1 MGDSLE
7 GGGEG
12 APVSENIVV
21 VDLQIFTQ
29 FLKKVVLTLLPECE
43 DAVSPALNSALNDKN
58 NQDCIQK
65 YLSDPQVSCLFIQR
79 VSTKDEDADQAGE
92 GEEEKDVITYYVSNE
107 VHFTSPKMMS
117 VVCVKRGPVVEADKS
132 LHSQVRFITFSEG
145 SAYETLHAFISKTM
159 VPYFKSYVKESG
171 RADRDGDKMAP
182 SVEKKMAE
190 LEMGLLHLQ
199 QNIDIPE
206 ISLPVHP
213 TVAAVIKRCLDE
225 GRKPK
230 VADFGDR
237 VEDSTF
243 LNQLQNGVNRWIKEI
258 QKVTKLDRDPSSG
271 TALQEIS
278 FWLNLERALH
288 RIQEKRESL
297 EVALTLDI
305 LKHGKR
311 FHATVSFDTDTGL
324 KQALATV
331 NDYNPLM
338 KDFPINDLLSA
349 TELDRIRSAVQ
360 LIFSHLRKIRNTKYP
375 IQRALRLVEAI
386 SRDLGTQLLKVL
398 GTRRLMHIPFDE
410 FEKVM
415 SQCFDVF
422 TTWDD
427 EYDKLQGLLRDIVK
441 KKRDEHLKMVWRI
454 SPAHKKLQVR
464 MEHMRR
470 FRRQHEQLRTVI
482 VRVLRPALSAT
493 LAEGTGPAGTTP
505 AAPNTQTE
513 IPDAAD
519 IKPDPA
525 AMDAADANAIEE
537 VNLAYENVK
546 EVDCLDISR
555 EGLDAWDAAVRR
567 YEERID
573 RVETRITAH
582 LRDQLGTAKN
592 ANEMFRIFSR
602 FNALF
607 VRPHIRGAIREYQ
620 TQLIQ
625 RVKDDIE
632 ALHEKFKVQYPQSK
646 SCRMSTVR
654 DLPPVSGSIVW
665 AKQIDRQLTAYL
677 RRVEDVLGKG
687 WENHIEGQKLKADGD
702 SFRLKLN
709 TQEIFDEWA
718 RKVQQRNLGVTGRIF
733 AIESHRSRV
742 GRGNVLKLRVNFHP
756 EIITL
761 AKEVRNLKS
770 LGFRVPL
777 AIVNK
782 AHQANQLYPF
792 AISLIESVRT
802 YERTLEKIEDKASV
816 IPLVAGLRKE
826 VQMLIAEGIALVWE
840 SYKLDPYVQR
850 LAEVV
855 FGFQEK
861 VEDLLVVEEQLDVDV
876 RSIET
881 CPYSAHT
888 FADILSKIQH
898 AVDDLSL
905 RQYSNLHIWVTRL
918 DEEVE
923 KNLAARLQ
931 AGIQAW
937 TNALNGTKK
946 EIDLSMD
953 TDAPA
958 QPTHKPGGEP
968 QIQQMLHEV
977 RITNQTM
984 YLYPSE
990 EEARFEIMQ
999 KLFAWQAIVT
1009 SQIRLQSSRYQ
1020 VGLDRPTSQTYRN
1033 LLTKLP
1039 GGFAVLE
1046 SAYEAIENKMKEV
1059 HNYFGEWLQYQSLWD
1074 LQSDL
1079 LYGRLGEDISL
1090 WMKCLNDIKKSRTT
1104 FDTSETR
1111 REFGPIVIDYTKV
1124 QSKVSLKYDSWHKE
1138 TLSKFGSLLG
1148 NEMSQ
1153 FHTQVSKSRS
1163 ELEQQSIEAASTS
1176 DAVTFITYVQSLKRK
1191 MKAWEKQVEVY
1202 REGQRILERQRFQ
1215 FPNSWLHVDN
1225 IEGEWSA
1232 FNEIIKRKDSSIQ
1245 TQVASLQ
1252 MKIVAED
1259 RAVETR
1265 TNDFL
1270 VDWERSK
1277 PVEGHL
1283 RPDEALQH
1291 LQLYETKF
1299 ARLKEERDN
1308 VAKAKEALE
1317 LQEPGGVSTSEDRMQ
1332 VVLEELQDL
1341 RGVWS
1346 ELSRIWA
1353 QIDELREKPWLSVQP
1368 RKLRQQLDTLVAQ
1381 LKELPARLRQYSS
1394 YEYVKRLLQ
1403 GYTKVNMMIVELK
1416 SDALKERHWKQLMKQ
1431 LRVNWV
1437 LSDLTL
1443 GQVWDVNLQK
1453 NEAVVKDIILIAQGE
1468 MALEEFLKQV
1478 RESWQNYE
1486 LDLINYQNKCRLI
1499 RGWDDLFNKV
1509 KEHIN
1514 SVAAMKLS
1522 PYYKVFEEEALT
1534 WEEKLNRINALFD
1547 VWIDVQRRWVYLEGI
1562 FSGSADIKVLLP
1574 VETSRFQSISSEFLG
1589 LMKKVTKSPMVMD
1602 VLNIPA
1608 VQRSLERLADLL
1620 GKIQKALGE
1629 YLERERTSFPRFY
1642 FVGDEDLL
1650 EIIGNSKNVA
1660 RLQKHFKK
1668 MFAGV
1673 AAILLNEDNTVIT
1686 GIASREGEEVQF
1698 LEPVSTVEH
1707 PKINEWLSLVEAQ
1720 MRLTLASSLAQAVQ
1734 DIKQFKDGA
1743 IDPQAYMEW
1752 CDKYQA
1758 QIVVLAAQI
1767 LWSEDVEAALHQV
1780 SQSDDL
1786 GMAPLERVLAQVGA
1800 TLNVLADSVLQE
1812 QPPLRRKKL
1821 EHLINEFVHKRTV
1834 TRRLI
1839 AIRISSPKAF
1849 EWLTEMRFY
1858 FDPRQTDV
1866 LQQLTIH
1873 MANARFFYG
1882 FEYLGVQDRLVQTPL
1897 TDRCYLTMT
1906 QALEARL
1913 GGSPF
1918 GPAGTGKT
1926 ESVKALG
1933 HQLGRFVLVFNCD
1946 ETFDFQAMGRI
1957 FVGLCQVGAWGC
1969 FDEFNRLEE
1978 RMLSAVSQQVQTI
1991 QEALKSAQEGKEE
2004 GSIHVELVGKQ
2015 VRVSPDMAIFITMNP
2030 GYAGRSNLPDNLK
2043 KLFRS
2048 LAMTK
2053 PDRQLIAEVMLF
2065 SQGFRSAEKLACKI
2079 VPFFKLCDEQLSNQ
2093 SHYDFGLRALKS
2105 VLVSAGNVKRDRIQK
2120 IKENMRLQ
2128 GKTQIDEASIAEN
2141 LPEQEILIQ
2150 SVCETMVPKLV
2161 AEDIPLL
2168 FSLLSDVFPN
2178 VNYTR
2183 AEMAG
2188 LKEQIRKVC
2197 QEEYLVCGEGDEQG
2211 SAWMEKGTVGETWVE
2226 KVLQLYQICN
2236 LNHGLMMVGPSG
2248 SGKTTAWK
2256 VLLKALER
2264 FEGIEGVAHVIDP
2277 KAISK
2282 EALYGVLDPNTREWT
2297 DGLFTH
2303 ILRKI
2308 IDNVRGEINKR
2319 QWIIFDGDVDP
2330 EWVENLNSVLDDN
2343 KLLTLPN
2350 GERLSLPPN
2359 VRVMF
2364 EVQDL
2369 KYATLATVSRCGMV
2383 WFSEDVLSTEMIF
2396 ENYMSRLR
2404 NIPLEEADEDAVSFG
2419 LKPAGSGEAKE
2430 DTLSPALQVQHEVA
2444 SILQSYFS
2452 PDGLVV
2458 RCLEFATRQEHIMD
2472 FTRLRALSSLF
2483 SMLNQGVRNV
2493 LQYNHTHADFPLP
2506 SEQLE
2511 RYIPKVLVYAL
2522 LWSFA
2527 GDAKLK
2533 VRSDLGD
2540 FIRSVTT
2547 VSLPQASNM
2556 PIIDYEV
2563 NITGEWSPWSN
2574 KVPQIEVETHKVAAP
2589 DVVVPTLDTVR
2600 HESLLYTWLAEHKP
2614 LVLCGPPGSGKTMT
2628 LFSALR
2634 ALPDMEV
2641 VGLNFSSAT
2650 TPELLLK
2657 TFDHYCEYRKTPNGV
2672 VLAPVQLGKWLV
2684 LFCDEINLPDM
2695 DQYGTQRVISFLR
2708 QLVEHR
2714 GFYRASDQAWVALER
2729 IQFVGAC
2736 NPPTDPGRKPL
2747 SHRFL
2752 RHVPVIYVDY
2762 PGETSLK
2769 QIYGTFSRAMLRLIP
2784 PLRGYAEPLTNAM
2797 VEFYLASQEKF
2808 TQDMQP
2814 HYVYSPRE
2822 MTRWVRGICEAIR
2835 PLETLTVE
2843 GLVRLWAHEA
2853 LRLFQ
2858 DRLVDDTERRWTN
2871 DNIDVVALKHFP
2883 GVDREAALNRP
2894 ILYSNWLSKDY
2905 MPVKREELREYV
2917 KARLKVF
2924 YEEELDVPLV
2934 LFDEVLEHVLR
2945 IDRIFR
2951 QPQGHLLLIG
2961 VSGAG
2966 KTTLSRFV
2974 AWMNGLSIFQIK
2986 VHNKYTGEDFDED
2999 LRAVLRRAGCKDE
3012 KIAFILDESNV
3023 LDSGFLERMNTLLAN
3038 GEVPGLFEGDE
3049 YTTLMTQCKEGAQRE
3064 GLMLDSNE
3072 ELYKW
3077 FTGQVM
3083 RNLHVVFTM
3092 NPSSEG
3098 LKDRAATSP
3107 ALFNRCVLN
3116 WFGDWSD
3123 GALFQVGRE
3132 FTSRVDLDRPH
3143 WKAPDF
3149 FPAAYSG
3156 LPPQPTHRDAVINAA
3171 VYVHQTLHKAN
3182 ARLAKRGGC
3191 TMAITPRHYLDF
3203 IHHFVKLYNEKRSDL
3218 EEQQLHLNVG
3228 LNKIAETVEQ
3238 VEEMQKSLAVKSQ
3251 ELQAKNEAAN
3261 AKLRQMVKDQQEAEK
3276 KKVQSQEIQAELE
3289 VQEVKI
3295 AQKREDVMADLA
3307 QVEPAVIDA
3316 QQAVK
3321 SIKKQHLVEVRS
3333 MANPPAVVKLA
3344 LESIC
3349 LLLGESATDWRAI
3362 RSVTMRE
3369 NFISTIVNFNT
3380 EDMTDD
3386 VREKMK
3392 MRYLSNPDYNFEKVN
3407 RASMACGPMVK
3418 WATAQI
3424 NYADMLKRV
3433 EPLREELSSLERQA
3447 DENKARGQEV
3457 TSLIAQLEQSIAAYK
3472 EEYAQLISQA
3482 QAIKTDLENVQAKV
3496 DRSIALLKS
3505 LGIERERWEATS
3517 ETFRSQMST
3526 IIGDVLLSSAFLA
3539 YAGYFDQHYRQNL
3552 FATWCHHLQ
3561 QAGLQFRVDIARTE
3575 YLSNPDERLRW
3586 QANALPSDD
3595 LCTENAIML
3604 KRFNRYPLII
3614 DPSGQATEFIM
3625 NEFRDKKITKT
3636 SFLDDSFRKNLESAL
3651 RFGNPLLVQ
3660 DVENYDP
3667 ILNPVLNRELRR
3679 TGGRVLITLGDQDI
3693 DLSPSF
3699 VIFLSTRDPTVEF
3712 PPDICSRVTFVNF
3725 TVTRSSLQSQ
3735 CLNQVLKAER
3745 PDIDEKR
3752 SDLLKLQGEFHLRLR
3767 QLEKSLLQALN
3778 DAKGKILDDDS
3789 VITTLETLKQEAADI
3804 SKKVEETDKV
3814 IGEIETVSQQYM
3826 PLSQACSNI
3835 YFTMDSLNQI
3845 HFLYQYSLKFFL
3857 DIFNSVLYRNNK
3869 LNNVTDYAARL
3880 AIVTKDLFGVCYERV
3895 ARGMLHT
3902 DRLTFALLLCRIHLK
3917 GVPSEPSL
3925 DAEFNFFLRGREGML
3940 TQRPPTMEG
3949 LNNEQL
3955 EALFRLST
3963 RLPAFKNLA
3972 MRIQEMPEL
3981 SAWLQQSTPEQC
3993 VPQLWQEE
4001 KPLSTIGTAMYQLL
4015 LIQAFRADRVIAAG
4029 QQLVAAVLGPD
4040 FMPAAEKELDL
4051 PSIVENEVTASV
4063 PALLCSVPGFDASGR
4078 VDDLAAELGRPL
4090 AGIAIG
4096 SAEGFSQADRAINLA
4111 VKSGRWVLL
4120 KNVHLAPQWL
4130 VQLEK
4135 KLHSL
4140 QPHAA
4145 FRLFLTMEI
4154 NPKVPVNLLRAGRIF
4169 VFEPPPGIRA
4179 NLLRTFSTVPAS
4191 RMMKAPSER
4200 ARLYFLL
4207 AWFHAIVQERLRYA
4221 PLGWAKYYEFN
4232 ESDLRVACDTLDTW
4246 IEATAMGRTNLPPE
4260 KVPWDALVMLLSQCI
4275 YGGKIDN
4282 DFDQRL
4288 LGSFLAKLFTPRSF
4302 EADFALVAN
4311 VDGVG
4316 GGPGGQRHIT
4326 MPDGTRRDHFLCW
4339 IESLSDRQTPSWLG
4353 LPNNAEKVLLT
4364 TRGTDLVSKLLK
4376 MQELEDDDELAYSP
4390 EEGLDQ
4396 ASEKQVDGRPSW
4408 MRTLHNSA
4416 STWLNLLP
4424 RSLQT
4429 LRRTVENIK
4438 DPLYR
4443 YFEREVNSGARLLQD
4458 VIHDLEDVV
4467 LICQGEKKQTN
4478 YHRTMLSDLVK
4489 GILPANWRR
4498 YTVPRG
4504 CTVIQWIT
4512 DFSQRVRQ
4520 LQEVSQLV
4528 SQGGAKEIKSFH
4540 VWLGGLLNPEAYITA
4555 TRQCIAQAN
4564 SWSLEELMLEVTIT
4578 DAGRGAGGSGD
4589 ECSFGV
4595 IGLKLQGSQCRN
4607 NQLHLTSTIMT
4618 DLPLTLLR
4626 WVRTGPGAEA
4636 AARSKLSLPVYLNST
4651 RTELLFTVDLNIAP
4665 GQDQHSFY
4673 ERGVA
4678 VLTSTALN

>member
-7 GGGEG
+7 
-12 APVSENIVV
+12 ASESTPEAQNVAL
-21 VDLQIFTQ
+21 VDFTT
-29 FLKKVVLTLLPECE
+29 FKNYIIKAATVLLPE
-43 DAVSPALNSALNDKN
+43 DDGQAQPINLLAALDDKI
-58 NQDCIQK
+58 NQECIRK
-65 YLSDPQVSCLFIQR
+65 FIGDPS
-79 VSTKDEDADQAGE
+79 VSTLYVQRNSSKDDDNDQPPE
-92 GEEEKDVITYYVSNE
+92 GEEEKEPVTYFINNE
-107 VHFTSPKMMS
+107 VHYTSSKMS
-117 VVCVKRGPVVEADKS
+117 SLVIIKRGSVIEADKS
-132 LHSQVRFITFSEG
+132 IKSQLRIINFSDGSPYEILHS
-145 SAYETLHAFISKTM
+145 YISKT
-159 VPYFKSYVKESG
+159 VAPFFKSYVKESG

-182 SVEKKMAE
+182 SVEKTIAE

-206 ISLPVHP
+206 ISLQVHP
-213 TVAAVIKRCLDE
+213 YVAQVIKQCADE

-230 VADFGDR
+230 VADFGELF
-237 VEDSTF
+237 EDSNF

-258 QKVTKLDRDPSSG
+258 QKVTKLERDPSSG

-288 RIQEKRESL
+288 RIQEKRESM
-297 EVALTLDI
+297 EVILTLDI

-324 KQALATV
+324 KQAIATV

-349 TELDRIRSAVQ
+349 TELERIRSAVQ
-360 LIFSHLRKIRNTKYP
+360 LIFSHLKKIRSTKYP
-375 IQRALRLVEAI
+375 IFRCLRLVEAI
-386 SRDLGTQLLKVL
+386 SRDLGQQLLKVL
-398 GTRRLMHIPFDE
+398 GTRRLMHITFED

-415 SQCFDVF
+415 TQCFEVF
-422 TTWDD
+422 SIWED
-427 EYDKLQGLLRDIVK
+427 EYEKLQALLRDIVK
-441 KKRDEHLKMVWRI
+441 KKRDEQLKMVWRI
-454 SPAHKKLQVR
+454 SAQHKKLQTR
-464 MEHMRR
+464 MEHMRK

-482 VRVLRPALSAT
+482 VRVLRPNIHKMSGET
-493 LAEGTGPAGTTP
+493 EDVDSNK
-505 AAPNTQTE
+505 AAFSL
-513 IPDAAD
+513 
-519 IKPDPA
+519 
-525 AMDAADANAIEE
+525 DAADANAIEE

-546 EVDCLDISR
+546 EVDCLDISK
-555 EGLDAWDAAVRR
+555 EGQDAWDAAVQR

-620 TQLIQ
+620 THLIQ

-632 ALHEKFKVQYPQSK
+632 ALHEKFKVQYPQSNSAK
-646 SCRMSTVR
+646 ISKVR
-654 DLPPVSGSIVW
+654 DLPPVAGSIIW
-665 AKQIDRQLTAYL
+665 AKQIDHQLTTYL

-709 TQEIFDEWA
+709 TQEIFDDWA
-718 RKVQQRNLGVTGRIF
+718 RNVQHRNLGVSGRIF
-733 AIESHRSRV
+733 TTEAVRSRS
-742 GRGNVLKLRVNFHP
+742 GRGNVLKLKVNFLP

-761 AKEVRNLKS
+761 AKEVRNLKC

-802 YERTLEKIEDKASV
+802 YEMTLEKIEDKASI
-816 IPLVAGLRKE
+816 IPLVAGMRKD
-826 VQMLIAEGIALVWE
+826 VQNVISEGIQLVWE
-840 SYKLDPYVQR
+840 SYKLDSYVQR
-850 LAEVV
+850 LSDLVV
-855 FGFQEK
+855 SFQER
-861 VEDLLVVEEQLDVDV
+861 VEELVIVGEQLEVDV
-876 RSIET
+876 RSLET
-881 CPYSAHT
+881 CPYSAAT
-888 FADILSKIQH
+888 FSDILAKIQH

-905 RQYSNLHIWVTRL
+905 KQYSNLHIWVNKL

-923 KNLAARLQ
+923 KNLARRLQ
-931 AGIQAW
+931 AGIEAW
-937 TNALNGTKK
+937 TEALSGKKK

-953 TDAPA
+953 TDAPDK
-958 QPTHKPGGEP
+958 PTHKPGGDP
-968 QIQQMLHEV
+968 QIQVVVHEV

-984 YLYPSE
+984 YLYPSI
-990 EEARFEIMQ
+990 EEARFQIMQ
-999 KLFAWQAIVT
+999 QLFAWQAIVT
-1009 SQIRLQSSRYQ
+1009 SQQRLQSSRYQ
-1020 VGLDRPTSQTYRN
+1020 VGVDKPSTQTYRN
-1033 LLTKLP
+1033 ILTKLP
-1039 GGFAVLE
+1039 LLSAPLE
-1046 SAYEAIENKMKEV
+1046 NAYTAIEAKISEIR
-1059 HNYFGEWLQYQSLWD
+1059 NYVNEWLTYQTLWD
-1074 LQSDL
+1074 LQAEK
-1079 LYGRLGEDISL
+1079 LYGSLGEDISL
-1090 WMKCLNDIKKSRTT
+1090 WMECLNDIKKTRTT
-1104 FDTSETR
+1104 FDTSDTR
-1111 REFGPIVIDYTKV
+1111 REFGPVVIDFAKV
-1124 QSKVSLKYDSWHKE
+1124 QSKVSLKYDSWHKD
-1138 TLSKFGSLLG
+1138 TLGKFGTLLG
-1148 NEMSQ
+1148 NAMAS
-1153 FHTQVSKSRS
+1153 FHTNISKSRNDL
-1163 ELEQQSIEAASTS
+1163 ELQSIEAASTS
-1176 DAVTFITYVQSLKRK
+1176 DAVTFITYVQQLKRN
-1191 MKAWEKQVEVY
+1191 MKAWEKEVETY

-1215 FPNSWLHVDN
+1215 FPTSWLHVEN
-1225 IEGEWSA
+1225 LEGEWGA

-1252 MKIVAED
+1252 QKIVAED
-1259 RAVETR
+1259 KAVETR

-1270 VDWERSK
+1270 TDWEKSK

-1283 RPDEALQH
+1283 KPDEALTQ
-1291 LQLYETKF
+1291 LQLFESKY

-1317 LQEPGGVSTSEDRMQ
+1317 LQELGGVSTSEDKMQ
-1332 VVLEELQDL
+1332 VVFEELQDL

-1346 ELSRIWA
+1346 ELSKIWN
-1353 QIDELREKPWLSVQP
+1353 QIDEIREKPWLSVQP
-1368 RKLRQQLDTLVAQ
+1368 RKLRQQLDSMSTQ
-1381 LKELPARLRQYSS
+1381 LKELPARLRQYAS
-1394 YEYVKRLLQ
+1394 YEYVKKTLQ
-1403 GYTKVNMMIVELK
+1403 TYTKVNMMITELK

-1443 GQVWDVNLQK
+1443 GQVWDVNLLK
-1453 NEAVVKDIILIAQGE
+1453 NENIVKDVILIAQGE

-1478 RESWQNYE
+1478 RESWQTYE
-1486 LDLINYQNKCRLI
+1486 LDLINYQNKCKLI

-1562 FSGSADIKVLLP
+1562 FSGSADIKTLLP

-1589 LMKKVTKSPMVMD
+1589 LMKKVGKSPMVMD
-1602 VLNIPA
+1602 VLNIPG
-1608 VQRSLERLADLL
+1608 VQRALERLADLL

-1650 EIIGNSKNVA
+1650 EIIGNSKNIA

-1673 AAILLNEDNTVIT
+1673 ASIILNEDNTVIK
-1686 GIASREGEEVQF
+1686 GIASREGEEVLF
-1698 LEPVSTVEH
+1698 CNPVSTVDY
-1707 PKINEWLSLVEAQ
+1707 PKINEWLTLVEKE
-1720 MRLTLASSLAQAVQ
+1720 MRFTLASSLANAVQ
-1734 DIKQFKDGA
+1734 DIKQFKEG
-1743 IDPQAYMEW
+1743 IDPNLYMEW
-1752 CDKYQA
+1752 VDKYEA

-1767 LWSEDVEAALHQV
+1767 LWSEDVEGALVKMNGEKQK
-1780 SQSDDL
+1780 
-1786 GMAPLERVLAQVGA
+1786 GPLEKVLQQVES
-1800 TLNVLADSVLQE
+1800 TLTVLADSVLQE
-1812 QPPLRRKKL
+1812 QPALRRKKL

-1834 TRRLI
+1834 SRRLI
-1839 AIRISSPKAF
+1839 ANGVCSNKAF
-1849 EWLTEMRFY
+1849 EWLCEMRFY
-1858 FDPRQTDV
+1858 FDPRQSEV
-1866 LQQLTIH
+1866 LKQLTIH
-1873 MANARFFYG
+1873 MANARFYYG
-1882 FEYLGVQDRLVQTPL
+1882 FEYLGVQDKLVQTPL

-1933 HQLGRFVLVFNCD
+1933 NQLGRFVLVFNCD

-1978 RMLSAVSQQVQTI
+1978 RMLSAVSQQIQTI
-1991 QEALKSAQEGKEE
+1991 QEALKSQMEKERAK
-2004 GSIHVELVGKQ
+2004 GGTASLSSINVELVGKQ
-2015 VRVSPDMAIFITMNP
+2015 VKVSPDMAIFITMNP

-2048 LAMTK
+2048 LAMTT

-2105 VLVSAGNVKRDRIQK
+2105 VLISAGNVKRDRIQR
-2120 IKENMRLQ
+2120 IKEGMAQRGETN
-2128 GKTQIDEASIAEN
+2128 IDEASIAEN

-2168 FSLLSDVFPN
+2168 FSLLNDVFPN
-2178 VNYTR
+2178 VLYTR
-2183 AEMAG
+2183 AEMKG
-2188 LKEQIRKVC
+2188 LKDEIKKVC
-2197 QEEYLVCGEGDEQG
+2197 QEEFLVCGEGDEQG
-2211 SAWMEKGTVGETWVE
+2211 SLWME
-2226 KVLQLYQICN
+2226 KVLQLYQISN

-2248 SGKTTAWK
+2248 SGKSSAWR

-2264 FEGIEGVAHVIDP
+2264 FEGTEGVAHVIDP

-2359 VRVMF
+2359 VRIMF

-2396 ENYMSRLR
+2396 ENYILRLK
-2404 NIPLEEADEDAVSFG
+2404 NIPLEEGEDDSFG
-2419 LKPAGSGEAKE
+2419 KTTENKE
-2430 DTLSPALQVQHEVA
+2430 DTLSPTLQVQIDVA
-2444 SILQSYFS
+2444 NILQPYLG

-2458 RCLEFATRQEHIMD
+2458 KCLEYANTQEHIMD

-2483 SMLNQGVRNV
+2483 SMLNQCVRNV
-2493 LQYNHTHADFPLP
+2493 LQYNHQHAEFPMP
-2506 SEQLE
+2506 NEQIE
-2511 RYIPKVLVYAL
+2511 KYITKCLIYSI

-2547 VSLPQASNM
+2547 IPLPASTNN
-2556 PIIDYEV
+2556 IIDNEV
-2563 NITGEWSPWSN
+2563 NIDGEWAPWSN
-2574 KVPQIEVETHKVAAP
+2574 KVPQIEVETHKVASP

-2650 TPELLLK
+2650 SPELLLK

-2672 VLAPVQLGKWLV
+2672 ILSPVQLGKWLV

-2695 DQYGTQRVISFLR
+2695 DQYGTQRVIMFLR
-2708 QLVEHR
+2708 QIVEQK
-2714 GFYRASDQAWVALER
+2714 GFYRASDQTWVSLER

-2769 QIYGTFSRAMLRLIP
+2769 QIYGTFTRAMLRLTP
-2784 PLRGYAEPLTNAM
+2784 GLKGYAEPLTNAM
-2797 VEFYLASQEKF
+2797 VEFYLASQDRF

-2835 PLETLTVE
+2835 PLDNLAVE

-2871 DNIDVVALKHFP
+2871 ENIDAVALKHFP
-2883 GVDREAALNRP
+2883 SANCETALERP

-2905 MPVKREELREYV
+2905 IPVDREELREYV

-2924 YEEELDVPLV
+2924 YEEQLDVPLV
-2934 LFDEVLEHVLR
+2934 LFDEVLDHVLR

-2986 VHNKYTGEDFDED
+2986 VHNKYTAEDFDED
-2999 LRAVLRRAGCKDE
+2999 LRQVLRRSGCKDE
-3012 KIAFILDESNV
+3012 KIAFILDESNM
-3023 LDSGFLERMNTLLAN
+3023 LDSSFLERMNTLLAN

-3064 GLMLDSNE
+3064 GLMLDSND

-3077 FTGQVM
+3077 FTQQVM

-3092 NPSSEG
+3092 NPSTDG

-3123 GALFQVGRE
+3123 GALYQVGKE
-3132 FTSRVDLDRPH
+3132 FTNRLDLDRPQ

-3149 FPAAYSG
+3149 FPAACTLISAT
-3156 LPPQPTHRDAVINAA
+3156 PCHREAVINAC

-3182 ARLAKRGGC
+3182 ARLAKRGSR

-3228 LNKIAETVEQ
+3228 LSKIAETVEQ
-3238 VEEMQKSLAVKSQ
+3238 VEEMQKSLAVKKQ
-3251 ELQAKNEAAN
+3251 ELQAKNDAAN
-3261 AKLRQMVKDQQEAEK
+3261 AKLKQMVKDQQEAEK
-3276 KKVQSQEIQAELE
+3276 KKVQSQEIQQQLA
-3289 VQEVKI
+3289 VQTVHIE
-3295 AQKREDVMADLA
+3295 QKRQEVMADLA

-3316 QQAVK
+3316 QNAVK

-3333 MANPPAVVKLA
+3333 MANPPTSVKMA
-3344 LESIC
+3344 LESVC
-3349 LLLGESATDWRAI
+3349 LLLQENANEWRSI
-3362 RSVTMRE
+3362 RSVIMRD
-3369 NFISTIVNFNT
+3369 NFIATIVNFTSENL
-3380 EDMTDD
+3380 TDD

-3392 MRYLSNPDYNFEKVN
+3392 SKYLNNPDYNFEKVN
-3407 RASMACGPMVK
+3407 HASNACGPLVK
-3418 WATAQI
+3418 WAMAQI
-3424 NYADMLKRV
+3424 LYADMLKKV
-3433 EPLREELSSLERQA
+3433 EPLRLELSSLERQA
-3447 DENKARGQEV
+3447 ETNKNRGEEV
-3457 TSLIAQLEQSIAAYK
+3457 KNLISQLEQSIAAYK
-3472 EEYAQLISQA
+3472 EEYAQLIAQA
-3482 QAIKTDLENVQAKV
+3482 QAIKTDLGNVQAKV
-3496 DRSIALLKS
+3496 DRSIALLAS
-3505 LGIERERWEATS
+3505 LVIERQRWEASS
-3517 ETFRSQMST
+3517 ETFKSQMST
-3526 IIGDVLLSSAFLA
+3526 IIGDVLLSSAFIA
-3539 YAGYFDQHYRQNL
+3539 YGGYFDQHYRQNL
-3552 FATWCHHLQ
+3552 FSTWCQHL
-3561 QAGLQFRVDIARTE
+3561 ALANIQFRPDIARTE

-3586 QANALPSDD
+3586 QANALPTDD

-3604 KRFNRYPLII
+3604 KRYNRYPLII
-3614 DPSGQATEFIM
+3614 DPSGQATEYIM
-3625 NEFRDKKITKT
+3625 NEFKDKKITKT

-3745 PDIDEKR
+3745 PDIDAKR

-3789 VITTLETLKQEAADI
+3789 VITTLETLKQEAAEI
-3804 SKKVEETDKV
+3804 GQKVEETDKV
-3814 IGEIETVSQQYM
+3814 ISEIETVSQQYL
-3826 PLSQACSNI
+3826 PLSQACSNT
-3835 YFTMDSLNQI
+3835 YFTMDSLNQV
-3845 HFLYQYSLKFFL
+3845 HFLYQYSLHMFL
-3857 DIFNSVLYRNNK
+3857 DMFSSVLLSNPHLEGISEYQ
-3869 LNNVTDYAARL
+3869 ARL
-3880 AIVTKDLFGVCYERV
+3880 NIITKDLFTVCYERV
-3895 ARGMLHT
+3895 ARGMLHN
-3902 DRLTFALLLCRIHLK
+3902 DRLTFAILLCRIHLK
-3917 GVPSEPSL
+3917 GTSEPSL
-3925 DAEFNFFLRGREGML
+3925 DQEFDFFLRGKEGVFN
-3940 TQRPPTMEG
+3940 TSSGPTLDG
-3949 LNNEQL
+3949 LNSEQQ
-3955 EALFRLST
+3955 EAMTRLAS
-3963 RLPAFKNLA
+3963 RLPAFKKLPEK
-3972 MRIQEMPEL
+3972 IEEMPEF

-3993 VPQLWQEE
+3993 VPGLWIEE
-4001 KPLSTIGTAMYQLL
+4001 RQMSPVSLAMYQLL
-4015 LIQAFRADRVIAAG
+4015 AIQTFRPDRVIAAG
-4029 QQLVAAVLGPD
+4029 QLFVSAVLGED
-4040 FMPAAEKELDL
+4040 FMPNAEKELDL
-4051 PSIVENEVTASV
+4051 STCIDKEVRAGV
-4063 PALLCSVPGFDASGR
+4063 PVLLCSVPGFDASGR
-4078 VDDLAAELGRPL
+4078 VDDLAAELNKQISS
-4090 AGIAIG
+4090 IAIG
-4096 SAEGFSQADRAINLA
+4096 SAEGFNQADRAINMA
-4111 VKSGRWVLL
+4111 CKTGRWVML

-4135 KLHSL
+4135 KLHSQ
-4140 QPHAA
+4140 QPHTN

-4154 NPKVPVNLLRAGRIF
+4154 NPKLPVNLLRAGRIL
-4169 VFEPPPGIRA
+4169 VCEPPPGIRA
-4179 NLLRTFSTVPAS
+4179 NLLRTFSFVPAS
-4191 RMMKAPSER
+4191 RMMKAPNER

-4207 AWFHAIVQERLRYA
+4207 AWFHAIVQERLRYC
-4221 PLGWAKYYEFN
+4221 PLGWAKHYEFN

-4260 KVPWDALVMLLSQCI
+4260 KVPWDALVTLLSQSI

-4288 LGSFLAKLFTPRSF
+4288 LQSFLKKLFTPKSF
-4302 EADFALVAN
+4302 ESDFALVAN
-4311 VDGVG
+4311 IDN
-4316 GGPGGQRHIT
+4316 GPGGNRHIT
-4326 MPDGTRRDHFLCW
+4326 MPDGTRRDHFLKW
-4339 IESLSDRQTPSWLG
+4339 IESLSDRQTPAWLG

-4364 TRGTDLVSKLLK
+4364 TRGTDLISKLLK
-4376 MQELEDDDELAYSP
+4376 MQQLEDDDELAYSV
-4390 EEGLDQ
+4390 DDSSSTDVAQ
-4396 ASEKQVDGRPSW
+4396 IDGRPSW
-4408 MRTLHNSA
+4408 MKTLHNSGN
-4416 STWLNLLP
+4416 TWLQLMP
-4424 RSLQT
+4424 KTLQT

-4443 YFEREVNSGARLLQD
+4443 FFEREVNSASKLLED
-4458 VIHDLEDVV
+4458 VIHDLNDVV

-4478 YHRTMLSDLVK
+4478 YHRKMLSELVR
-4489 GILPANWRR
+4489 GIIPTNWCR
-4498 YTVPRG
+4498 YTVPKG

-4512 DFSQRVRQ
+4512 DFSQRVKQ
-4520 LQEVSQLV
+4520 LQQVSELV
-4528 SQGGAKEIKSFH
+4528 SSCGAKELQSFP

-4555 TRQCIAQAN
+4555 TRQCVAQAN
-4564 SWSLEELMLEVTIT
+4564 SWSLEELHLDVTIT
-4578 DAGRGAGGSGD
+4578 DSHDKSTIPHDCFAVTG
-4589 ECSFGV
+4589 
-4595 IGLKLQGSQCRN
+4595 IKLQGAQCRN
-4607 NQLHLTSTIMT
+4607 NQLLLTSSIMIE
-4618 DLPLTLLR
+4618 LPITLLR
-4626 WVRTGPGAEA
+4626 WTKSNEDRQGS
-4636 AARSKLSLPVYLNST
+4636 RLSLPIYLNST
-4651 RTELLFTVDLNIAP
+4651 RTELLYTVDLNIAP
-4665 GQDQHSFY
+4665 GQEPHSFY

-4678 VLTSTALN
+4678 LLTSTALN

>member
-1 MGDSLE
+1 MGDSLD
-7 GGGEG
+7 G
-12 APVSENIVV
+12 SENSPEANAVV
-21 VDLQIFTQ
+21 VD
-29 FLKKVVLTLLPECE
+29 FLDFANYLRRAATVLLPE
-43 DAVSPALNSALNDKN
+43 DDVVPPALNAALEDKL
-58 NQDCIQK
+58 NQECIRK
-65 YLSDPQVSCLFIQR
+65 FITDPQVSALYVQR
-79 VSTKDEDADQAGE
+79 FSSKDDENEQPPE
-92 GEEEKDVITYYVSNE
+92 GEEEKEAVTYQISNE
-107 VHFTSPKMMS
+107 VHFTSPR
-117 VVCVKRGPVVEADKS
+117 VAAFVCIKRGVVIEADKS
-132 LHSQVRFITFSEG
+132 IHSQMRLINLSDG
-145 SAYETLHAFISKTM
+145 SPYETLHAFISKTM
-159 VPYFKSYVKESG
+159 APFFKSYVKESG

-182 SVEKKMAE
+182 SVEKKIAE

-206 ISLPVHP
+206 INLPVHP
-213 TVAAVIKRCLDE
+213 VVAAVIKKAADD
-225 GRKPK
+225 GRKPR

-258 QKVTKLDRDPSSG
+258 QKVTKLDRDPSNG

-288 RIQEKRESL
+288 RIQEKRESID
-297 EVALTLDI
+297 VALTLEI
-305 LKHGKR
+305 LKYGKR

-331 NDYNPLM
+331 SDYNPLM

-349 TELDRIRSAVQ
+349 TELERIRLAVQ
-360 LIFSHLRKIRNTKYP
+360 QIFSHLRKIRSTKYP
-375 IQRALRLVEAI
+375 IQRGLRLVEAI
-386 SRDLGTQLLKVL
+386 SRDLGQQLLKVL
-398 GTRRLMHIPFDE
+398 GTRRLMHIPFED

-415 SQCFDVF
+415 TQCFEVF
-422 TTWDD
+422 SCWDD
-427 EYDKLQGLLRDIVK
+427 EYEKLQGLLRDIVK
-441 KKRDEHLKMVWRI
+441 KKRDEHLKMVWRV
-454 SPAHKKLQVR
+454 SPSHKRLQAR

-470 FRRQHEQLRTVI
+470 FRRHHEQLRTVML
-482 VRVLRPALSAT
+482 RVLRPRANVQS
-493 LAEGTGPAGTTP
+493 GDNGTTGET
-505 AAPNTQTE
+505 TQ
-513 IPDAAD
+513 PHSL
-519 IKPDPA
+519 P
-525 AMDAADANAIEE
+525 MDAADANAIAE

-555 EGLDAWDAAVRR
+555 EGCDAWEAAVRR
-567 YEERID
+567 YEDRID

-646 SCRMSTVR
+646 CSRLSLVR
-654 DLPPVSGSIVW
+654 DLPPVAGSIIW
-665 AKQIDRQLTAYL
+665 AKQIDHQLTAYL
-677 RRVEDVLGKG
+677 KRVEDVLGKG

-702 SFRLKLN
+702 SFRLKLD
-709 TQEIFDEWA
+709 TQEVFDDWA
-718 RKVQQRNLGVTGRIF
+718 RKVQQRNLGVSGRIF
-733 AIESHRSRV
+733 AIESVRARSSKT
-742 GRGNVLKLRVNFHP
+742 GTVLKLKVNFLP

-761 AKEVRNLKS
+761 YKEVRNLKN

-802 YERTLEKIEDKASV
+802 YERTLEKIRDKASI
-816 IPLVAGLRKE
+816 IPLVAGLRRD
-826 VQMLIAEGIALVWE
+826 VLSQVSEGMALVWE
-840 SYKLDPYVQR
+840 SYKLDPYVQK
-850 LAEVV
+850 LSEVV
-855 FGFQEK
+855 LLFQEK
-861 VEDLLVVEEQLDVDV
+861 VEDLLAVEEQISVDA
-876 RSIET
+876 RSLET
-881 CPYSAHT
+881 CPYSAQSL
-888 FADILSKIQH
+888 ADILARLQRAI
-898 AVDDLSL
+898 DDLSL
-905 RQYSNLHIWVTRL
+905 RQYSNLHLWVQRL

-923 KNLAARLQ
+923 KSLAARLQ
-931 AGIQAW
+931 AGVEAW
-937 TNALNGTKK
+937 TGALLGKST
-946 EIDLSMD
+946 ELDLSMD
-953 TDAPA
+953 TYSPA
-958 QPTHKPGGEP
+958 EPTHKPGGEP
-968 QIQQMLHEV
+968 QIARVVHEV
-977 RITNQTM
+977 RITNQQM
-984 YLYPSE
+984 YLFPSL
-990 EEARFEIMQ
+990 EEARFQLMRQ
-999 KLFAWQAIVT
+999 MFAWQAVVT
-1009 SQIRLQSSRYQ
+1009 SQHRLQSTRYQ
-1020 VGLDRPTSQTYRN
+1020 VGVARAQTATYRN

-1039 GGFAVLE
+1039 GGSAPLE
-1046 SAYEAIENKMKEV
+1046 SAYDAIEQKISQVREYV
-1059 HNYFGEWLQYQSLWD
+1059 DEWLRYQALWD
-1074 LQSDL
+1074 LQPES
-1079 LYGRLGEDISL
+1079 LYGRLGEDITL
-1090 WMKCLNDIKKSRTT
+1090 WIKCLNDIKKSRTT
-1104 FDTSETR
+1104 FDTSDTR
-1111 REFGPIVIDYTKV
+1111 REYGPVVIDFARV
-1124 QSKVSLKYDSWHKE
+1124 QSKVALKYDAWHKE
-1138 TLSKFGSLLG
+1138 VLGKFGALLG
-1148 NEMSQ
+1148 GEMVQ
-1153 FHTQVSKSRS
+1153 FHGQLSKSRTQ
-1163 ELEQQSIEAASTS
+1163 LEQQTIEAASTS
-1176 DAVTFITYVQSLKRK
+1176 DAVSLITYVQQLKREVL
-1191 MKAWEKQVEVY
+1191 AWEKQVDIY
-1202 REGQRILERQRFQ
+1202 REAQRILERQRFQ
-1215 FPNSWLHVDN
+1215 FPAQWLHVDN

-1232 FNEIIKRKDSSIQ
+1232 FNEIMRRKDSSIQ

-1252 MKIVAED
+1252 QKIVAED
-1259 RAVETR
+1259 KAVETR
-1265 TNDFL
+1265 TIEFL
-1270 VDWERSK
+1270 TEWERGK
-1277 PVEGHL
+1277 PTDGST
-1283 RPDEALQH
+1283 RPEDALARLH
-1291 LQLYETKF
+1291 AMETRY
-1299 ARLKEERDN
+1299 ARLKDERDN

-1317 LQEPGGVSTSEDRMQ
+1317 LHDSGGSVNTERMG
-1332 VVLEELQDL
+1332 VALEELQDL

-1346 ELSRIWA
+1346 SLSKIWT
-1353 QIDELREKPWLSVQP
+1353 QIDDIRDKPWLSVQP
-1368 RKLRQQLDTLVAQ
+1368 RKLRQQLEVMLGE
-1381 LKELPARLRQYSS
+1381 LKELPARLRMYDS
-1394 YEYVKRLLQ
+1394 YEYVRKLLQ
-1403 GYTKVNMMIVELK
+1403 SYTKVNMLIVELK
-1416 SDALKERHWKQLMKQ
+1416 SDALKERHWRQLCRALK
-1431 LRVNWV
+1431 VEWS
-1437 LSDLTL
+1437 LSELTL
-1443 GQVWDVNLQK
+1443 GQVWDADLLR
-1453 NEAVVKDIILIAQGE
+1453 NEHTVKDVVLVAQGE

-1478 RESWQNYE
+1478 RESWQSYE
-1486 LDLINYQNKCRLI
+1486 LDLINYQNKCKII

-1562 FSGSADIKVLLP
+1562 FSGSADIKTLLP

-1589 LMKKVTKSPMVMD
+1589 LMKKVSKSPMVMD
-1602 VLNIPA
+1602 VLNIPG

-1629 YLERERTSFPRFY
+1629 YLERERSSFPRFY

-1650 EIIGNSKNVA
+1650 EIIGNSKNIA

-1673 AAILLNEDNTVIT
+1673 AAIILNEDNTIIN
-1686 GIASREGEEVQF
+1686 GIASREGEEVYF
-1698 LEPVSTVEH
+1698 TSPVSTVEN
-1707 PKINEWLSLVEAQ
+1707 PKINSWLSMVERE
-1720 MRLTLASSLAQAVQ
+1720 MRVTLACRLKDAVA
-1734 DIKQFKDGA
+1734 DVKQFKDGNV
-1743 IDPQAYMEW
+1743 DPQAFIAW

-1767 LWSEDVEAALHQV
+1767 LWSEDVDAALSGGGEAAL
-1780 SQSDDL
+1780 S
-1786 GMAPLERVLAQVGA
+1786 RVLQHVENM
-1800 TLNVLADSVLQE
+1800 LNILADSVLQE
-1812 QPPLRRKKL
+1812 QPPLRRRKL

-1839 AIRISSPKAF
+1839 ASKVNSNRSF
-1849 EWLTEMRFY
+1849 EWLCEMRFY
-1858 FDPRQTDV
+1858 FDPRNADV

-1873 MANARFFYG
+1873 MANAKFLYG

-1933 HQLGRFVLVFNCD
+1933 NQLGRFVLVFNCD

-1991 QEALKSAQEGKEE
+1991 QEALKSHQEGENSTK
-2004 GSIHVELVGKQ
+2004 SITVELVGKQ
-2015 VRVSPDMAIFITMNP
+2015 VRVSQDMAIFITMNP

-2048 LAMTK
+2048 LAMTS

-2065 SQGFRSAEKLACKI
+2065 SQGFRTAEKLACKI

-2120 IKENMRLQ
+2120 IKENLLERNPEEVP
-2128 GKTQIDEASIAEN
+2128 DEASIAEA
-2141 LPEQEILIQ
+2141 LPEQDILIQ

-2168 FSLLSDVFPN
+2168 FSLLNDVFPN
-2178 VNYTR
+2178 VGYTR
-2183 AEMAG
+2183 AEMTG
-2188 LKEQIRKVC
+2188 LKNEIRAVC
-2197 QEEYLVCGEGDEQG
+2197 AEEFLVCGEGDEQG
-2211 SAWMEKGTVGETWVE
+2211 ATWMDKRKSSSRAQHSTWIE
-2226 KVLQLYQICN
+2226 KVLQLYQICK

-2248 SGKTTAWK
+2248 SGKSTAWK

-2277 KAISK
+2277 KAMSK
-2282 EALYGVLDPNTREWT
+2282 ETLYGVLDPNTREWT

-2383 WFSEDVLSTEMIF
+2383 WFSQDVLSTEMIF
-2396 ENYMSRLR
+2396 ENYLLRLK
-2404 NIPLEEADEDAVSFG
+2404 NIPLEDGEEDSFSIVVAAPTAGGDQNAV
-2419 LKPAGSGEAKE
+2419 ENI
-2430 DTLSPALQVQHEVA
+2430 LSPALQTQRDVA
-2444 SILQSYFS
+2444 AILGPLFGG
-2452 PDGLVV
+2452 DGIVV
-2458 RCLEFATRQEHIMD
+2458 KCLERATSLDHIMD
-2472 FTRLRALSSLF
+2472 FTRHRALSSLH
-2483 SMLNQGVRNV
+2483 SMLNRGVRNI
-2493 LQYNHTHADFPLP
+2493 LAYNRQHPDFPVT
-2506 SEQLE
+2506 SDQLE
-2511 RYIPKVLVYAL
+2511 AYIPKWLVYSL

-2533 VRSDLGD
+2533 DRNELGD
-2540 FIRSVTT
+2540 FIRSASTML
-2547 VSLPQASNM
+2547 LPNCGPNQH
-2556 PIIDYEV
+2556 IIDFEV
-2563 NITGEWSPWSN
+2563 SITGEWVPWSA

-2600 HESLLYTWLAEHKP
+2600 HEALLYTWLAEHKP

-2708 QLVEHR
+2708 QLLEHK
-2714 GFYRASDQAWVALER
+2714 GFYRASDHSWVHLER

-2747 SHRFL
+2747 SHRLL

-2762 PGETSLK
+2762 PGETSLE
-2769 QIYGTFSRAMLRLIP
+2769 QIYGTFTRAMLRMQP
-2784 PLRGYAEPLTNAM
+2784 SLRGYSTPLTQAM
-2797 VEFYLASQEKF
+2797 VRLYLASQERY

-2835 PLETLTVE
+2835 PLDNLTVE
-2843 GLVRLWAHEA
+2843 GLVRLWAHEG

-2858 DRLVDDTERRWTN
+2858 DRLVESSERQWT
-2871 DNIDVVALKHFP
+2871 DENIDTVAMRFFPGINKEVAL
-2883 GVDREAALNRP
+2883 ARP

-2905 MPVKREELREYV
+2905 VPVQRDQLREYV

-2986 VHNKYTGEDFDED
+2986 VHNKYTGADFDED
-2999 LRAVLRRAGCKDE
+2999 LRSVLRRAGCRDE
-3012 KIAFILDESNV
+3012 KLAFILDESNV

-3049 YTTLMTQCKEGAQRE
+3049 YAALMTQCKEGAQRE
-3064 GLMLDSNE
+3064 GLMLDSND

-3123 GALFQVGRE
+3123 GALFQVGKE
-3132 FTSRVDLDRPH
+3132 FTSRMDLESSEYVP
-3143 WKAPDF
+3143 PEV
-3149 FPAAYSG
+3149 FPAACDKVSSR
-3156 LPPQPTHRDAVINAA
+3156 PTHREAVVNAC
-3171 VYVHQTLHKAN
+3171 VYVHQTLHQAN
-3182 ARLAKRGGC
+3182 ARLAKRANR

-3203 IHHFVKLYNEKRSDL
+3203 IQQMVKLYGEKRADL

-3228 LNKIAETVEQ
+3228 LGKIAETVEQ

-3276 KKVQSQEIQAELE
+3276 KKVESQEIQAALVNQTKVIED
-3289 VQEVKI
+3289 
-3295 AQKREDVMADLA
+3295 KRRDVMADLA
-3307 QVEPAVIDA
+3307 QVEPAVIEA
-3316 QQAVK
+3316 QNAVK

-3333 MANPPAVVKLA
+3333 MGNPPALVKVA

-3349 LLLGESATDWRAI
+3349 LLLGENATDWKAI
-3362 RSVTMRE
+3362 RAVIMRE
-3369 NFISTIVNFNT
+3369 NFINSIVSNFST
-3380 EDMTDD
+3380 EDITDD
-3386 VREKMK
+3386 VREKMRT
-3392 MRYLSNPDYNFEKVN
+3392 RYLSNPDYNFEKVN

-3418 WATAQI
+3418 WAIAQI
-3424 NYADMLKRV
+3424 EYADMLKRV
-3433 EPLREELSSLERQA
+3433 EPLRNELQALEDQA
-3447 DENKARGQEV
+3447 QHNVKAGNEIRD
-3457 TSLIAQLEQSIAAYK
+3457 LIAALEKSIASYK

-3505 LGIERERWEATS
+3505 LVIERERWETSS

-3526 IIGDVLLSSAFLA
+3526 IVGDVLLSAAFIA
-3539 YAGYFDQHYRQNL
+3539 YGGYFDQHYRQNL
-3552 FATWCHHLQ
+3552 FSTWTTHLS
-3561 QAGLQFRVDIARTE
+3561 AANIRYRADIARTE

-3586 QANALPSDD
+3586 QANALPTDE
-3595 LCTENAIML
+3595 LCVENAIML

-3625 NEFRDKKITKT
+3625 REFKERKITKT

-3712 PPDICSRVTFVNF
+3712 PPDMCSRVTFVNF

-3735 CLNQVLKAER
+3735 CLHRVLKAER
-3745 PDIDEKR
+3745 PDIDTKR

-3789 VITTLETLKQEAADI
+3789 VIATLETLKKEAADI
-3804 SKKVEETDKV
+3804 GQKVEETDKV
-3814 IGEIETVSQQYM
+3814 IAEIETVSQQYL
-3826 PLSQACSNI
+3826 PLSQACSSI
-3835 YFTMDSLNQI
+3835 YFTMESLNQV
-3845 HFLYQYSLKFFL
+3845 HFLYQYSLKMFL
-3857 DIFNSVLYRNNK
+3857 EIFSSVLVSPA
-3869 LNNVTDYAARL
+3869 LQPLTDHAARL
-3880 AIVTKDLFGVCYERV
+3880 KIITQELFAVCYERV

-3917 GVPSEPSL
+3917 GTHPDDTLEQ
-3925 DAEFNFFLRGREGML
+3925 EFAVFLRGKEGFVSQSAPLEGL
-3940 TQRPPTMEG
+3940 TQ
-3949 LNNEQL
+3949 EQHD
-3955 EALFRLST
+3955 AAT
-3963 RLPAFKNLA
+3963 RLASRLPSFRCLLEKASCEP
-3972 MRIQEMPEL
+3972 QL
-3981 SAWLQQSTPEQC
+3981 SAWLSQAAPEQC
-3993 VPQLWQEE
+3993 VPTLWDSPATHTPPSAHAQA
-4001 KPLSTIGTAMYQLL
+4001 IYRLL
-4015 LIQAFRADRVIAAG
+4015 LIQAFRADRVIAAAG
-4029 QQLVAAVLGPD
+4029 QLVSAVLGPT
-4040 FMPAAEKELDL
+4040 FMGAAESELQLGALTDTQL
-4051 PSIVENEVTASV
+4051 AATT
-4063 PALLCSVPGFDASGR
+4063 PALLCSVPGYDASGR
-4078 VDDLAAELGRPL
+4078 VDDMATELNKPL
-4090 AGIAIG
+4090 SSIAIG
-4096 SAEGFSQADRAINLA
+4096 SAEGFNQAERAINSA
-4111 VKSGRWVLL
+4111 CKTGRWVML
-4120 KNVHLAPQWL
+4120 KNVHLAPVWL

-4140 QPHAA
+4140 QPHPS
-4145 FRLFLTMEI
+4145 FRLFLTTEI
-4154 NPKVPVNLLRAGRIF
+4154 SNKLPVNLLRASRIV

-4179 NLLRTFSTVPAS
+4179 NLLRTFATVPAA

-4207 AWFHAIVQERLRYA
+4207 AWFHGIVQERLRYV

-4246 IEATAMGRTNLPPE
+4246 IDATAMGRSNLPPE
-4260 KVPWDALVMLLSQCI
+4260 KIPWEALVTLLSQSI

-4282 DFDQRL
+4282 LFDQRL
-4288 LGSFLAKLFTPRSF
+4288 LHSFLSKLFTPKSF

-4311 VDGVG
+4311 VDGASG
-4316 GGPGGQRHIT
+4316 NQRHIT
-4326 MPDGTRRDHFLCW
+4326 MPDGNRRDHFLKW
-4339 IESLSDRQTPSWLG
+4339 IEELSDRQTPSWLG

-4364 TRGTDLVSKLLK
+4364 TQGSDLVSKLLK
-4376 MQELEDDDELAYSP
+4376 MQQLEDEEELAYNAASQDHDP
-4390 EEGLDQ
+4390 HSLVIEG
-4396 ASEKQVDGRPSW
+4396 DGRPAW
-4408 MRTLHNSA
+4408 MKTLHQTA
-4416 STWLNLLP
+4416 SNWLQLLP
-4424 RSLQT
+4424 EELPT

-4443 YFEREVNSGARLLQD
+4443 FFEREVAAGSALLNE
-4458 VIHDLEDVV
+4458 VVHDLRNVV
-4467 LICQGEKKQTN
+4467 HICKGEMKQTN
-4478 YHRTMLSDLVK
+4478 ETRAMVGSLVRGMLPS
-4489 GILPANWRR
+4489 GWRR
-4498 YTVPRG
+4498 YAVARG
-4504 CTVIQWIT
+4504 CTVQQWVG
-4512 DFSQRVRQ
+4512 DFAQRVRQ
-4520 LQEVSQLV
+4520 LDAVSSAV
-4528 SQGGAKEIKSFH
+4528 ADKGASRLQTIP

-4555 TRQCIAQAN
+4555 TRQCVAQAN
-4564 SWSLEELMLEVTIT
+4564 SWSLEELHLQVTV
-4578 DAGRGAGGSGD
+4578 AESGSAP
-4589 ECSFGV
+4589 ESSSEWSFSV
-4595 IGLKLQGSQCRN
+4595 TGLKLQGATVKQNR
-4607 NQLHLTSTIMT
+4607 LLLTNTIMV
-4618 DLPLTLLR
+4618 DLPTTVLTWIR
-4626 WVRTGPGAEA
+4626 GPEDASSTGGQ
-4636 AARSKLSLPVYLNST
+4636 SLTLPVYLNSA
-4651 RTELLFTVDLNIAP
+4651 RSELLFTVRLPVAP
-4665 GQDQHSFY
+4665 GQDPHTFY

-4678 VLTSTALN
+4678 LLTSTALN

>member
-1 MGDSLE
+1 MGDSLD
-7 GGGEG
+7 G
-12 APVSENIVV
+12 SENTPEPQNVVV
-21 VDLQIFTQ
+21 VDYSAFANYIRKAVT
-29 FLKKVVLTLLPECE
+29 VLLPE
-43 DAVSPALNSALNDKN
+43 DDVVPPSLNSALEDRT
-58 NQDCIQK
+58 NQECIK
-65 YLSDPQVSCLFIQR
+65 KFLSDPQVSCLFIQR
-79 VSTKDEDADQAGE
+79 SSSKDDDNDQPTE
-92 GEEEKDVITYYVSNE
+92 GEEEKDPISYYISNE
-107 VHFTSPKMMS
+107 VHFTNPKMS
-117 VVCVKRGPVVEADKS
+117 SLVCIKRGAVIEADKS
-132 LHSQVRFITFSEG
+132 IHTQLRLINFSDG
-145 SAYETLHAFISKTM
+145 SPYETLHAFISKTM
-159 VPYFKSYVKESG
+159 APYFKSYVKESG

-182 SVEKKMAE
+182 SVEKKIAE

-206 ISLPVHP
+206 ITLPVHP
-213 TVAAVIKRCLDE
+213 IVAQLIKRCADE
-225 GRKPK
+225 NRKPK
-230 VADFGDR
+230 VSDFGDR
-237 VEDSTF
+237 LEDSTF

-288 RIQEKRESL
+288 RIQEKRESI

-324 KQALATV
+324 KQALEIV
-331 NDYNPLM
+331 NNYNPLM
-338 KDFPINDLLSA
+338 KDFPINDLLAA
-349 TELDRIRSAVQ
+349 TELERIRVAVQ
-360 LIFSHLRKIRNTKYP
+360 QIFSHLRKIRTTKYP

-386 SRDLGTQLLKVL
+386 SRDLGAQLLKVL

-415 SQCFDVF
+415 TQCFEVF
-422 TTWDD
+422 STWDD

-454 SPAHKKLQVR
+454 SPQHKRLQNR

-470 FRRQHEQLRTVI
+470 FRRHHEQLRTVI
-482 VRVLRPALSAT
+482 VRVLRPTVRQNSIIQQGGGDTPLPQKT
-493 LAEGTGPAGTTP
+493 DVLA
-505 AAPNTQTE
+505 
-513 IPDAAD
+513 I
-519 IKPDPA
+519 
-525 AMDAADANAIEE
+525 DAADANAIEE

-555 EGLDAWDAAVRR
+555 EGLEAWDAAVQR

-620 TQLIQ
+620 THLIQ

-646 SCRMSTVR
+646 SCRISMVR
-654 DLPPVSGSIVW
+654 DLPPVAGSIIW
-665 AKQIDRQLTAYL
+665 AKQIDHQLTTYL

-687 WENHIEGQKLKADGD
+687 WENHIDGQKLKADGD

-709 TQEIFDEWA
+709 TQEIFDDWA
-718 RKVQQRNLGVTGRIF
+718 RNVQSRNIGVSGRIF
-733 AIESHRSRV
+733 TIESVRSRS
-742 GRGNVLKLRVNFHP
+742 GRGNILKLKVNFLP

-761 AKEVRNLKS
+761 SKEVRNLKN

-802 YERTLEKIEDKASV
+802 YEMTLEKLTSRINAQNQSLNKIEDKTSIV
-816 IPLVAGLRKE
+816 PLVAGMRKE
-826 VQMLIAEGIALVWE
+826 VLTLISEGIGLVWE

-850 LAEVV
+850 LSEAVV
-855 FGFQEK
+855 SFQER
-861 VEDLLVVEEQLDVDV
+861 VEELVVVGEQLDVDV
-876 RSIET
+876 RSLET
-881 CPYSAHT
+881 CPYSANT
-888 FADILSKIQH
+888 FADILAKIQH

-905 RQYSNLHIWVTRL
+905 KQYSNLNVWVSRL

-937 TNALNGTKK
+937 TDALNGTKK
-946 EIDLSMD
+946 EIDHSMD

-958 QPTHKPGGEP
+958 QPTHKPGGDP
-968 QIQQMLHEV
+968 QIQTVVHEV
-977 RITNQTM
+977 RITNQVM
-984 YLYPSE
+984 YLYPSLE
-990 EEARFEIMQ
+990 DARFQIMQ
-999 KLFAWQAIVT
+999 QLFAWQAIVT
-1009 SQIRLQSSRYQ
+1009 SQVRLQSSRYQ
-1020 VGLDRPTSQTYRN
+1020 VGLDRPTTQTYRN
-1033 LLTKLP
+1033 ILTKLP
-1039 GGFAVLE
+1039 QGSIVLE
-1046 SAYEAIENKMKEV
+1046 SAYGAIETKMKEV
-1059 HNYFGEWLQYQSLWD
+1059 KAYVNEWLCYQSLWD
-1074 LQSDL
+1074 LQADT
-1079 LYGRLGEDISL
+1079 LYGTLGEDINL
-1090 WMKCLNDIKKSRTT
+1090 WMKCLNDIKKTRTT
-1104 FDTSETR
+1104 FDTSDTR
-1111 REFGPIVIDYTKV
+1111 REFGPVIIDFAKV

-1138 TLSKFGSLLG
+1138 TLGKFGSLLG
-1148 NEMSQ
+1148 NEMAG

-1176 DAVTFITYVQSLKRK
+1176 DAVSFITYVQSLKRN
-1191 MKAWEKQVEVY
+1191 MKTWEKQVEVY

-1215 FPNSWLHVDN
+1215 FPSSWLHVEN
-1225 IEGEWSA
+1225 LEGEWGA

-1252 MKIVAED
+1252 MKIVSED
-1259 RAVETR
+1259 KAVETR

-1270 VDWERSK
+1270 ADWERGK

-1283 RPDEALQH
+1283 RPEDALSQ
-1291 LQLYETKF
+1291 LQLFESKF
-1299 ARLKEERDN
+1299 SRLKEERDN

-1317 LQEPGGVSTSEDRMQ
+1317 LQEPGGVSTSEDKMQ
-1332 VVLEELQDL
+1332 VVFEELQDL

-1346 ELSRIWA
+1346 ELSRIWT
-1353 QIDELREKPWLSVQP
+1353 QIDETREKPWLSVQP
-1368 RKLRQQLDTLVAQ
+1368 RKLRQQLDAMMAQ

-1394 YEYVKRLLQ
+1394 YEYVKKLLQ

-1416 SDALKERHWKQLMKQ
+1416 SDALKERHWKQLTRQ
-1431 LRVNWV
+1431 LRVDWV

-1453 NEAVVKDIILIAQGE
+1453 NENIVKDIILVAQGE

-1478 RESWQNYE
+1478 RESWQSYE
-1486 LDLINYQNKCRLI
+1486 LDLINYQSKCRLI

-1562 FSGSADIKVLLP
+1562 FSGSADIKTLLP
-1574 VETSRFQSISSEFLG
+1574 VETSRFHSISSEFLG
-1589 LMKKVTKSPMVMD
+1589 LMKKVGKSPMVMD
-1602 VLNIPA
+1602 VLNIPG

-1650 EIIGNSKNVA
+1650 EIIGNSKNIA

-1673 AAILLNEDNTVIT
+1673 AAILLNEDNTVIL
-1686 GIASREGEEVQF
+1686 GIASREGEEVKF
-1698 LEPVSTVEH
+1698 GTPVSTVDH
-1707 PKINEWLSLVEAQ
+1707 PKINEWLTLVEKE
-1720 MRLTLASSLAQAVQ
+1720 MRVTLASSLAQAVQ
-1734 DIKQFKDGA
+1734 DIKQFKDGS

-1767 LWSEDVEAALHQV
+1767 LWSEDVENALLKMNGV
-1780 SQSDDL
+1780 ADNI
-1786 GMAPLERVLAQVGA
+1786 APLERVLSTVQK

-1812 QPPLRRKKL
+1812 QPALRRKKL

-1839 AIRISSPKAF
+1839 SNSVCSPKAF
-1849 EWLTEMRFY
+1849 EWLCEMRFY
-1858 FDPRQTDV
+1858 FDPRQSEV
-1866 LQQLTIH
+1866 LKQLTIH
-1873 MANARFFYG
+1873 MANAKFYYG

-1906 QALEARL
+1906 QALESRL

-1991 QEALKSAQEGKEE
+1991 QEALKSQSEGNKED
-2004 GSIHVELVGKQ
+2004 ICVELVGKQ
-2015 VRVSPDMAIFITMNP
+2015 VRVSTDMAIFITMNP

-2048 LAMTK
+2048 LAMTT

-2105 VLVSAGNVKRDRIQK
+2105 VLVSAGNVKRDRIMR
-2120 IKENMRLQ
+2120 IKEGMRSRSQ
-2128 GKTQIDEASIAEN
+2128 SDIDEASIAEN

-2178 VNYTR
+2178 VSYTR
-2183 AEMAG
+2183 AEMEG
-2188 LKEQIRKVC
+2188 LKDEIRKVC

-2211 SAWMEKGTVGETWVE
+2211 GAWME
-2226 KVLQLYQICN
+2226 KVLQLYQICQ

-2248 SGKTTAWK
+2248 SGKSTAWR
-2256 VLLKALER
+2256 VLLRALER

-2396 ENYMSRLR
+2396 ENFMLRLR
-2404 NIPLEEADEDAVSFG
+2404 HIPLEEGEDEGLIKKSKDA
-2419 LKPAGSGEAKE
+2419 KDDA
-2430 DTLSPALQVQHEVA
+2430 LSPMLQLQNEVA
-2444 SILQSYFS
+2444 SILQSFLS

-2458 RCLEFATRQEHIMD
+2458 RCLEYAMQQEHIMD

-2483 SMLNQGVRNV
+2483 SMLNQSVRNV
-2493 LQYNHTHADFPLP
+2493 LAYNHAHTDFPLP
-2506 SEQLE
+2506 PEQLE
-2511 RYIPKVLVYAL
+2511 RYIPKCLVYSL

-2547 VSLPQASNM
+2547 VPLPPTSNV

-2563 NITGEWSPWSN
+2563 SISGEWAAWSN
-2574 KVPQIEVETHKVAAP
+2574 KVPQIEVETHKVASP
-2589 DVVVPTLDTVR
+2589 DIVVPTLDTVR

-2657 TFDHYCEYRKTPNGV
+2657 TFDHYCEYRKTPNGLI
-2672 VLAPVQLGKWLV
+2672 LAPVQLGKWLV

-2695 DQYGTQRVISFLR
+2695 DNYGTQRVISFLR
-2708 QLVEHR
+2708 QLVEQR
-2714 GFYRASDQAWVALER
+2714 GFFRPSDQQWVSLER

-2769 QIYGTFSRAMLRLIP
+2769 QIYGTFSRAMLRMTP
-2784 PLRGYAEPLTNAM
+2784 SLRGYAEPLTNAM
-2797 VEFYLASQEKF
+2797 VEFYLSSQDRF

-2835 PLETLTVE
+2835 PLDSLSAE

-2858 DRLVDDTERRWTN
+2858 DRLVEESERRWTN
-2871 DNIDVVALKHFP
+2871 ENIDAVAIKHFP
-2883 GVDREAALNRP
+2883 GVDAEKALIRP

-2905 MPVKREELREYV
+2905 VPVKREELRDYV
-2917 KARLKVF
+2917 KARLKIF

-2934 LFDEVLEHVLR
+2934 LFDEVLDHVLR

-2999 LRAVLRRAGCKDE
+2999 LRAVLRRSGCKDE
-3012 KIAFILDESNV
+3012 KICFILDESNV

-3064 GLMLDSNE
+3064 GLMLDSND

-3092 NPSSEG
+3092 NPSTDG

-3132 FTSRVDLDRPH
+3132 FTNRVDLDKAQ

-3149 FPAAYSG
+3149 FPQSCSL
-3156 LPPQPTHRDAVINAA
+3156 LPATPNHRDAVINAF

-3182 ARLAKRGGC
+3182 SRLAKRGSR

-3203 IHHFVKLYNEKRSDL
+3203 IHHFVKLHNEKRSDL

-3228 LNKIAETVEQ
+3228 LSKIAETVEQ

-3251 ELQAKNEAAN
+3251 ELQAKNDAAN

-3276 KKVQSQEIQAELE
+3276 KKVQSQEIQQQLADQT
-3289 VQEVKI
+3289 VQIEK
-3295 AQKREDVMADLA
+3295 KRKDVMADLA
-3307 QVEPAVIDA
+3307 LVEPAVIDA
-3316 QQAVK
+3316 QAAVR

-3333 MANPPAVVKLA
+3333 MANPPATVKMA

-3349 LLLGESATDWRAI
+3349 FFLGENAVEWRAI
-3362 RSVTMRE
+3362 RSVIMRD
-3369 NFISTIVNFNT
+3369 NFIPTIVNFNT
-3380 EDMTDD
+3380 DLLTDE

-3392 MRYLSNPDYNFEKVN
+3392 TRYISNPDYNFEKVN

-3418 WATAQI
+3418 WAIAQI
-3424 NYADMLKRV
+3424 EYADMLKRV
-3433 EPLREELSSLERQA
+3433 EPLREELHSLEVQA
-3447 DENKARGQEV
+3447 ETNKDKGEEV
-3457 TSLIAQLEQSIAAYK
+3457 KNLIAQLEQSIASYK
-3472 EEYAQLISQA
+3472 EEYAQLIAQA

-3505 LGIERERWEATS
+3505 LVIERERWEATS

-3526 IIGDVLLSSAFLA
+3526 IIGDVLLSAAFIA
-3539 YAGYFDQHYRQNL
+3539 YGGYFDQHYRQNL
-3552 FATWCHHLQ
+3552 FATWCQHLL
-3561 QAGLQFRVDIARTE
+3561 QANIQFRPDIARTE

-3586 QANALPSDD
+3586 QANALPTDD

-3614 DPSGQATEFIM
+3614 DPSGQATEFIL
-3625 NEFRDKKITKT
+3625 NEFKDKKITKT

-3804 SKKVEETDKV
+3804 GQKVEETDKV
-3814 IGEIETVSQQYM
+3814 IGEIETVSQQYL
-3826 PLSQACSNI
+3826 PLSQACSNM
-3835 YFTMDSLNQI
+3835 YFTMDSLNQV
-3845 HFLYQYSLKFFL
+3845 HFLYQYSLQMFL
-3857 DIFNSVLYRNNK
+3857 DIFSSVLLSNHK
-3869 LNNVTDYAARL
+3869 LDGIVDYAARL
-3880 AIVTKDLFGVCYERV
+3880 SVITSDLFSVCYERV

-3917 GVPSEPSL
+3917 GIPSEPSL
-3925 DAEFNFFLRGREGML
+3925 DQEFTFFLRGREGVMTSSRTPTL
-3940 TQRPPTMEG
+3940 TDGMTA
-3949 LNNEQL
+3949 EQYESMNL
-3955 EALFRLST
+3955 LST
-3963 RLPAFKNLA
+3963 RLPAFKKLPVK
-3972 MRIQEMPEL
+3972 ISEMPEFG
-3981 SAWLQQSTPEQC
+3981 AWLQQGTPEQS
-3993 VPQLWQEE
+3993 VPHLWAEE
-4001 KPLSTIGTAMYQLL
+4001 KPLSKIGIAMHQLL
-4015 LIQAFRADRVIAAG
+4015 LIQAFRPDRVIAAASI
-4029 QQLVAAVLGPD
+4029 LVSAVLGED
-4040 FMPAAEKELDL
+4040 FMPSAEKELDFGEC
-4051 PSIVENEVTASV
+4051 VEKELRANV
-4063 PALLCSVPGFDASGR
+4063 PALLCSVPGYDASGR
-4078 VDDLAAELGRPL
+4078 VDDLAAELNKQI
-4090 AGIAIG
+4090 ASIAIG
-4096 SAEGFSQADRAINLA
+4096 SAEGFNQADRAINMA
-4111 VKSGRWVLL
+4111 CKSGRWVML

-4140 QPHAA
+4140 QVHAG

-4179 NLLRTFSTVPAS
+4179 NLLRTFNTVPAS
-4191 RMMKAPSER
+4191 RMMKAPNER

-4207 AWFHAIVQERLRYA
+4207 AWFHAIVQERLRYC
-4221 PLGWAKYYEFN
+4221 PLGWSKYYEFN

-4246 IEATAMGRTNLPPE
+4246 IEATSMGRTNLPPE
-4260 KVPWDALVMLLSQCI
+4260 KVPWDALVTLLSQSI

-4288 LGSFLAKLFTPRSF
+4288 LHSFLTKLFTPRSF
-4302 EADFALVAN
+4302 ETDFPLVIN
-4311 VDGVG
+4311 VDG
-4316 GGPGGQRHIT
+4316 PGDQRHIT
-4326 MPDGTRRDHFLCW
+4326 MPDGTRRDHFLKW
-4339 IESLSDRQTPSWLG
+4339 IESLADRQTPSWLG

-4364 TRGTDLVSKLLK
+4364 TRGTDLISKLLK
-4376 MQELEDDDELAYSP
+4376 MQQLEDDDELAYTN
-4390 EEGLDQ
+4390 EEGLDSNRDSIRQ
-4396 ASEKQVDGRPSW
+4396 EDGRPGW
-4408 MRTLHNSA
+4408 MKTLHNSA
-4416 STWLNLLP
+4416 TTWLKLLP
-4424 RSLQT
+4424 QSLQT
-4429 LRRTVENIK
+4429 LKRTVENIK

-4443 YFEREVNSGARLLQD
+4443 YFEREVNSGAKLLQD
-4458 VIHDLEDVV
+4458 VIHDLQDVV

-4478 YHRTMLSDLVK
+4478 YHRTMLSELVR
-4489 GILPANWRR
+4489 GILPSNWRR
-4498 YTVPRG
+4498 YTVPSG

-4512 DFSQRVRQ
+4512 DFSQRIKQ

-4528 SQGGAKEIKSFH
+4528 SQYGAKEIQSYH
-4540 VWLGGLLNPEAYITA
+4540 VWLGGLLNPEAYVTA

-4564 SWSLEELMLEVTIT
+4564 SWSLEELHLDVTIA
-4578 DAGRGAGGSGD
+4578 DSNQVNQESSCFAVR
-4589 ECSFGV
+4589 
-4595 IGLKLQGSQCRN
+4595 GLKLQGAQCRN
-4607 NQLHLTSTIMT
+4607 NQLFLTSTIMME
-4618 DLPLTLLR
+4618 LPLTLLR
-4626 WVRTGPGAEA
+4626 WVRISSDEMNNN
-4636 AARSKLSLPVYLNST
+4636 KLSLPVYLNST
-4651 RTELLFTVDLNIAP
+4651 RTELLFTVELNMAP
-4665 GQDQHSFY
+4665 GQEQHSFY